1 MMQGSFGGKGEL
13 FFEIDLIA
21 SDGSIITVNA
31 LLDTGFT
38 EWLAMDLQDIESLE
52 WSFVEKREMQT
63 ARGDVEFNLYEGT
76 VIFDGQEL
84 TIGVLGGEEITEVL
98 MGLPW
103 LENRRLVVD
112 RKAGLLTLS
121 ED

>member
-1 MMQGSFGGKGEL
+1 MQGHFSFRGEL
-13 FFEIDLIA
+13 IFEIDLL
-21 SDGSIITVNA
+21 SEDGLIITVNA

-38 EWLAMDLQDIESLE
+38 GWIAINSQDIDDLGWIFLE
-52 WSFVEKREMQT
+52 QEERQT
-63 ARGDVEFNLYEGT
+63 ARGIASFRLYEGT

-84 TIGVLGGEEITEVL
+84 TIPAVVGEGISDIL
-98 MGLPW
+98 IGLAW

-112 RKAGLLTLS
+112 KKLGLLTLS